1 MSNLWYYAVDNW
13 CAATVVSGI
22 TETSITH
29 PAFPSLEK
37 IIDEAFDEFE
47 APVLMV
53 TTNVDEVNVIE
64 WLKKNKF
71 KKGPLVRNWGH
82 GGRKTQAWFYQIPKK
97 VWLEKTG
104 RTRTEW

>member
-1 MSNLWYYAVDNW
+1 MSNLGYWYIDSW
-13 CAATVVSGI
+13 CAATKVEGI
-22 TETSITH
+22 TETYLSH
-29 PAFPSLEK
+29 PNFPSLDT
-37 IIDEAFDEFE
+37 IIDESFGDNE

-53 TTNVDEVNVIE
+53 TTNQGELKVIE
-64 WLKKNKF
+64 WLKKNRF

-97 VWLEKTG
+97 VWLEKTR